1 MSSGVFEQHTVDVD
15 GRSVAYR
22 SLGTGEPVVLVH
34 GLSGSWRWWEPSAR
48 RLADAFRVLLPDL
61 PGHGGLPSLR
71 APALAGA
78 PEWLAAWLHAVGAG
92 PVHLVGHSLGGFVC
106 ARLAVRRPELVRR
119 LVLVSPA
126 GVPERSLLGSVGPLV
141 GSIASMTP
149 AFFRRLVTDAA
160 RAGPFTLA
168 RAARDLLD
176 DDLRD
181 ELPHV
186 HAPTL
191 VVWGGR
197 DPLVPVR
204 HARTFCSL
212 LPDSRLLV
220 LRDAWHV
227 PMVEQAEPFSRAV
240 AVFLAG
246 GEPAGAR
253 GPRPSPPDGSN
264 GQRAR
269 RREP

>member
-1 MSSGVFEQHTVDVD
+1 MSTTAFERHEAEVD

-22 SLGTGEPVVLVH
+22 SLGDGEPVVLIH
-34 GLSGSWRWWEPSAR
+34 GLSGSWRWWEPAAQH
-48 RLADAFRVLLPDL
+48 LADRFRVLLPDL

-78 PEWLAAWLHAVGAG
+78 PEWLAAWLRAVGAG
-92 PVHLVGHSLGGFVC
+92 PAHLVGHSLGGFVC
-106 ARLAVRRPELVRR
+106 ARLAVRRPELLRR

-141 GSIASMTP
+141 GSVASMSP
-149 AFFRRLVTDAA
+149 SFLRRLVTDAA
-160 RAGPFTLA
+160 RAGPVTLV

-186 HAPTL
+186 RASTL

-197 DPLVPVR
+197 DPLVPLR
-204 HARTFCSL
+204 HARTFRSL
-212 LPDSRLLV
+212 LPDARLLV
-220 LRDAWHV
+220 LRESWHV
-227 PMVEQAEPFSRAV
+227 PMVEQPEPFSEAV
-240 AVFLAG
+240 AEFLAG
-246 GEPAGAR
+246 GEPAGVR
-253 GPRPSPPDGSN
+253 GPTPSALGATSASRAPRPGS
-264 GQRAR
+264 
-269 RREP
+269 